1 MESAAQQGPG
11 PNGSGNLN
19 QNFFSEYKD
28 QPRGRM
34 RVKVR
39 VHNRNTLALQLADN
53 LIGPGD
59 QEITCY
65 DDDALV
71 VLALVE
77 DPKLIAAAQ
86 EQYRNDI
93 AEEVGKR
100 MGDTWTGSP
109 AQMRALIESG
119 RDEDV
124 NRARKDVIE
133 TTGKS
138 VQGAFQA
145 QNKRSMLPLDR
156 AEIVAG
162 TEHAEPQR
170 AATVKEVGKQADAIA
185 EALDRV
191 LGKYF
196 GGAGAVAQMSPEQ
209 IKALVSEQIE
219 TQLGG
224 KGTGKR

>member
-1 MESAAQQGPG
+1 MDAAAMGPG
-11 PNGSGNLN
+11 LNGPGNLN

-28 QPRGRM
+28 LPRGRM
-34 RVKVR
+34 RVKVL

-59 QEITCY
+59 QTITCY
-65 DDDALV
+65 DDDAAV

-93 AEEVGKR
+93 AEEVGRR
-100 MGDTWTGSP
+100 MGDNWTGTA
-109 AQMRALIESG
+109 AQMRALIESKTQP
-119 RDEDV
+119 DV
-124 NRARKDVIE
+124 NEALKYVLE

-138 VQGAFQA
+138 VQAAFQA

-162 TEHAEPQR
+162 TEQPEPQR
-170 AATVKEVGKQADAIA
+170 AATVKEVEKQADAIA
-185 EALDRV
+185 TALDRV